1 MFRNAYNKQIA
12 FYRNIVDSPLDWD
25 GMTREDFNELARTIN
40 GIIDTINEDSREWK
54 AKNVSD
60 GLPEIPPKEYISPF
74 YHISE
79 RTYNELVYLFN
90 IIEKRSKGRIKF
102 NWTYKDIKHRKM
114 DPSYTPDYNFSTGG
128 SRMRPHIPKNK
139 QGASTFVL
147 ACIDPRFTKYLA
159 DYLIHDK
166 EIANDYDLFAL
177 AGAELGANQ
186 TKHKCWKTTMT
197 QHIDVAL
204 DLHNIKQ
211 LLVFSH
217 MDCGAYKVFKDL
229 EKDDNHKLHEKELK
243 KLHKFIG
250 KKYPQLIYKGFIMD
264 TDGSIHKVKC

>member
-1 MFRNAYNKQIA
+1 MSNEEIIDLIDKQTDRYNRGGQEWKDANIA
-12 FYRNIVDSPLDWD
+12 QGLSPVPPI
-25 GMTREDFNELARTIN
+25 ELARPFFEESRRHYDELEPIFRTIERQS
-40 GIIDTINEDSREWK
+40 NERIHFKWR
-54 AKNVSD
+54 SD
-60 GLPEIPPKEYISPF
+60 NIE
-74 YHISE
+74 E
-79 RTYNELVYLFN
+79 RRKYPDWILVIRASN
-90 IIEKRSKGRIKF
+90 
-102 NWTYKDIKHRKM
+102 
-114 DPSYTPDYNFSTGG
+114 GG

-159 DYLIHDK
+159 DFLIHDK

-186 TKHKCWKTTMT
+186 TKHKCWKTTLT
-197 QHIDVAL
+197 QPIDVAL